1 MAVHRISDR
10 AEMLLQR
17 LAAAEAKK
25 PAQFLS
31 ELIIDYAAG
40 LTFDDP
46 DLEKLEAPEP
56 EREML
61 QAPNPEEPT
70 APHDPP
76 RTTEET

>member
-10 AEMLLQR
+10 AELLLQR

-40 LTFDDP
+40 LTFADDP
-46 DLEKLEAPEP
+46 ARESLQVPDPDEP
-56 EREML
+56 
-61 QAPNPEEPT
+61 A
-70 APHDPP
+70 APHDPQQ
-76 RTTEET
+76 TTEET

>member
-10 AEMLLQR
+10 AELLLQR
-17 LAAAEAKK
+17 LAAAEQKK
-25 PAQFLS
+25 PAQLLS

-56 EREML
+56 E
-61 QAPNPEEPT
+61 EPT
-70 APHDPP
+70 ARAD
-76 RTTEET
+76 RSKTNKAD

>member
-10 AEMLLQR
+10 AELLLQR
-17 LAAAEAKK
+17 LAATEQKK

-40 LTFDDP
+40 LTFTDDP
-46 DLEKLEAPEP
+46 ERLLAPSPDEP
-56 EREML
+56 
-61 QAPNPEEPT
+61 A

-76 RTTEET
+76 QTTEET

>member
-10 AEMLLQR
+10 AELLLQR

-46 DLEKLEAPEP
+46 DLEKLEAPVPDGAMTTPTEP
-56 EREML
+56 DM
-61 QAPNPEEPT
+61 N
-70 APHDPP
+70 
-76 RTTEET
+76 EET

>member
-10 AEMLLQR
+10 AEFLLQR
-17 LAAAEAKK
+17 LAAAERKK
-25 PAQFLS
+25 PAQLLS

-56 EREML
+56 DGTMTTPTE
-61 QAPNPEEPT
+61 PDTNEEI
-70 APHDPP
+70 
-76 RTTEET
+76 